1 MCRRNLFN
9 PCVWLSNIDGFSAR
23 PRPYYFSA
31 NPMTFPLICH
41 QSSFSSKAALL
52 QLKYNSTE
60 SNLLKFI
67 ATQELFLLPF
77 GAS

>member
-9 PCVWLSNIDGFSAR
+9 PCVWVSKIDGFSAR

-41 QSSFSSKAALL
+41 QSSFFQSSAP

-60 SNLLKFI
+60 SNFLKFI

-77 GAS
+77 GAP